1 MRLTVKKLHFRVDVS
16 TPSKKKG
23 RCFKI
28 TQYINMNNDN
38 PNYPK
43 IQKEKRRKTL
53 IKPTF
58 FVEKNRFQVRFFWA
72 SGPPINGLVVL
83 QKKKKEERRGEIS

>member
-43 IQKEKRRKTL
+43 IQKEKEE
-53 IKPTF
+53 KP
-58 FVEKNRFQVRFFWA
+58 
-72 SGPPINGLVVL
+72 S
-83 QKKKKEERRGEIS
+83 